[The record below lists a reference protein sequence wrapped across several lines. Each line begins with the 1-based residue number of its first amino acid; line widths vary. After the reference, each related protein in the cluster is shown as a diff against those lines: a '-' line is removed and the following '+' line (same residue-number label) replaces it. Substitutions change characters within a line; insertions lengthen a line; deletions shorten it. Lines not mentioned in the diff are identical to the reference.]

1 MEQIRT
7 YSKELASIVES
18 QQVIIDDILKVLP
31 ANHSML
37 NSLKSDLASISLES
51 LRILVFGKI
60 ACGKSQLI
68 NAMIGSPLVP
78 HRHSPILLPNI
89 VEFIN
94 STTDKAILHPAN
106 GNSPFEIQLDKIRT
120 YFSILE
126 NDKLDECPFSK
137 LEIHSDKCKSDVSFI
152 DMTLAWDYTFAQ
164 QFQTNEHLSKIDSV
178 IYCMRA
184 DQAYSAIDKD
194 NIEMLRS
201 LGYTSFVFV
210 LTFWDALL
218 YNDEMMGTNDA
229 QATKEYLLKRLI
241 PLTDLGE
248 DGIFFVDSLGAIK
261 GKINKDQEIIEK
273 SGILQLD
280 RHIDNLITN
289 NKKVVISKIA
299 SINRCFDRYISDM
312 ARVLWQNNNYRDQQ
326 GAELNGLIYD
336 AKQKIEEINVHI
348 DKELKAIAGKVRV
361 EFSKYICSDLISN
374 VNLWV
379 DEAQPEISLN
389 ILHLRKSM
397 TEYVEAI
404 ISHVQVKVSSMLS
417 NWYQHSPYIESQFN
431 NLILFIEHSLISFND
446 KLYEIEKILKLQHKS
461 DTPHNI
467 IKQITQINKQISAT
481 QMSSFLRI
489 NNFLGTPSSVLDKT
503 QIMSFAGIGVLGIK
517 DKLKK
522 EISKTLELNLV
533 AASEG
538 LSLKLHSVIIDT
550 CLLLKK
556 HIEDELYLSVEYLDS
571 LMNYLASYSFN
582 SQKRYSQLTD
592 IMLRNEQLAK
602 RLCDIMPKTN
612 INNMY

>member
-68 NAMIGSPLVP
+68 NAMLGSPLVP

-106 GNSPFEIQLDKIRT
+106 GNSPFEIQLDKIKT

-137 LEIHSDKCKSDVSFI
+137 LEIHSNKCKSDVSFI

-299 SINRCFDRYISDM
+299 SINRCFDRYICDM
-312 ARVLWQNNNYRDQQ
+312 ARVLWQNNNYLDQQ
-326 GAELNGLIYD
+326 GAELNGLIND
-336 AKQKIEEINVHI
+336 AKQKIEDI

-379 DEAQPEISLN
+379 DEAQPEISIN

-417 NWYQHSPYIESQFN
+417 NSLYIESQFN
-431 NLILFIEHSLISFND
+431 NLILFIEHSLMSFND
-446 KLYEIEKILKLQHKS
+446 KLYEIEKILKLPHKS

-467 IKQITQINKQISAT
+467 IEQITQINKQISAT

-533 AASEG
+533 SASEG
-538 LSLKLHSVIIDT
+538 LSLILHSVIIDT

-556 HIEDELYLSVEYLDS
+556 HIEDELYLCVERLNV
-571 LMNYLASYSFN
+571 LTSYSSD
-582 SQKRYSQLTD
+582 SQRRYNQLAG
-592 IMLRNEQLAK
+592 IILKNEQLAK

-612 INNMY
+612 NDNMF